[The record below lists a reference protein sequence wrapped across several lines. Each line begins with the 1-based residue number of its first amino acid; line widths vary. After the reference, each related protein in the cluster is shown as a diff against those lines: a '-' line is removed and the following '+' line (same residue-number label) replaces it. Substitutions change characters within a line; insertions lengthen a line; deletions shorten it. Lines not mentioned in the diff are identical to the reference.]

1 MSLFNQA
8 ISAVVQLALFT
19 LIPFIWYI
27 VCNKKCSGF
36 FHWIGLKKP
45 TVFDRTLLKFVV
57 FTIAVFSVTSVG
69 ILYSLRGVGTA
80 TGTFS
85 GMGIAGLPYAII
97 YAFITT
103 ALSEEI
109 LFRGFLMKRLS
120 SKFGFPI
127 GNIVQSILFGLL
139 HGVMFCS
146 LINSAKVVLITA
158 FTGLIAWC
166 MGYANEKKTDGSIIP
181 SWTIHGIANLFSAVI
196 SMFGIIT

>member
-36 FHWIGLKKP
+36 FQWIGLKKT

-80 TGTFS
+80 AGTFS

-109 LFRGFLMKRLS
+109 LFRGFLLKRLS

-127 GNIVQSILFGLL
+127 GNIVQSVLFGLL
-139 HGVMFCS
+139 HGAMFCS
-146 LINSAKVVLITA
+146 LINSAKEIGRAHV
-158 FTGLIAWC
+158 
-166 MGYANEKKTDGSIIP
+166 
-181 SWTIHGIANLFSAVI
+181 
-196 SMFGIIT
+196 

>member
-36 FHWIGLKKP
+36 FQWIGLKKT

-80 TGTFS
+80 AGTFS
-85 GMGIAGLPYAII
+85 GMGIAGLPSPLKDDCYSATPTN
-97 YAFITT
+97 AHPFITS
-103 ALSEEI
+103 LS
-109 LFRGFLMKRLS
+109 L
-120 SKFGFPI
+120 
-127 GNIVQSILFGLL
+127 
-139 HGVMFCS
+139 
-146 LINSAKVVLITA
+146 
-158 FTGLIAWC
+158 
-166 MGYANEKKTDGSIIP
+166 
-181 SWTIHGIANLFSAVI
+181 
-196 SMFGIIT
+196 